1 MTVTNPNYDRHG
13 MKPMILKNNEKYDSD
28 FKKEEKHHMDEM
40 EKMQEDAKTDDEKSS
55 DKNHGGDK

>member
-13 MKPMILKNNEKYDSD
+13 MKPMILKNNENMTVTS
-28 FKKEEKHHMDEM
+28 KEENIIWMKW
-40 EKMQEDAKTDDEKSS
+40 KNARRCKTDDEKSS

>member
-28 FKKEEKHHMDEM
+28 FKKKKNIIWM
-40 EKMQEDAKTDDEKSS
+40 KWKNARRCKTDDEKSS